1 MAKKLS
7 LRFTLA
13 TMMVL
18 SSVVAG
24 FMSPGVI
31 AAVAEDVSVASAQ
44 DKAVHAEPAL
54 VIEAATA
61 AVMAVVLEAPEYVD
75 EDPQR
80 YYAAIGAEL
89 DKFVDFR
96 GFARG
101 VMGDYASK
109 RGYSRLDKAGQ
120 NMLRQQ
126 LNDFTV
132 VIRKNLIETYA
143 KGLLAFG
150 GSRLEL
156 TETDV
161 SPGSVRVASVT
172 QLVYGDQSRVYTVR
186 YQMGQYAD
194 GRWMLRNIIIENINL
209 GEIYQSQFE
218 AAAKA
223 ADGDLDRV
231 ITDWNVADQTDSQ
244 ES

>member
-1 MAKKLS
+1 MMAMAMVS
-7 LRFTLA
+7 LCSMGGIISTA
-13 TMMVL
+13 T
-18 SSVVAG
+18 ATATAT
-24 FMSPGVI
+24 
-31 AAVAEDVSVASAQ
+31 AAVAEDAPTSAEQ
-44 DKAVHAEPAL
+44 TSTIQAAPGQ
-54 VIEAATA
+54 VIETATA
-61 AVMAVVLEAPEYVD
+61 AVMAVVVDAPNYVD
-75 EDPQR
+75 GDPQR

-109 RGYSRLDKAGQ
+109 RRYLSLDQAERDALQ
-120 NMLRQQ
+120 DQ
-126 LNDFTV
+126 LNEFTV
-132 VIRKNLIETYA
+132 VIRRNLIETYA

-150 GSRLEL
+150 GSRVEL
-156 TETDV
+156 NATDV
-161 SPGSVRVASVT
+161 SPGSTRIASVT
-172 QLVYGDQSRVYTVR
+172 QLVYGDQDRVYTVR

-209 GEIYQSQFE
+209 GEIYQGQFE

-223 ADGDLDRV
+223 SNGDINIV
-231 ITDWNVADQTDSQ
+231 IANWNVADKSDSQ